1 MTIGTKAQAMT
12 FQETPNHIHDF
23 VRIWFFLSKQTRIQ
37 EFRRLQIMHERE
49 ALEVQVLEIY
59 IYGIQHLKKYF
70 LYDSIRQ
77 AMVQVSKYKIIKKI
91 MHSVTI
97 DPRC

>member
-1 MTIGTKAQAMT
+1 MTIGAKAQAMT

-49 ALEVQVLEIY
+49 ALEVRVLEIY
-59 IYGIQHLKKYF
+59 IQHLKKYF

-77 AMVQVSKYKIIKKI
+77 AIVHVSKYKII
-91 MHSVTI
+91 
-97 DPRC
+97 